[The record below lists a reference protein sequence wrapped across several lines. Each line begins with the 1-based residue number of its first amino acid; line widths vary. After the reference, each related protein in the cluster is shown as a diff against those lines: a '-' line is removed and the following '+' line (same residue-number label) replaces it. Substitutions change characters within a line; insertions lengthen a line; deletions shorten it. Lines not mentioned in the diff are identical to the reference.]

1 MKTTKRYRNRYDSAQ
16 MHTDYKEK
24 AEKSRAKAS
33 KSGKKCGIFK
43 QIVSVMVIVIVL
55 GLLAKA
61 MFSSVP
67 VEKVQHIVEPGDTV
81 STILDSIST
90 QAKQEHDLARLRTS
104 VFAEVDLFE
113 EWVVIYPGDILEVE
127 VSVTP
132 LGVITKTGVI
142 NYHYHLI
149 EHTTR

>member
-1 MKTTKRYRNRYDSAQ
+1 MKTNKRYRNRYDSAQ

-43 QIVSVMVIVIVL
+43 QIVSVVVIVIVL

-67 VEKVQHIVEPGDTV
+67 VKKVQHIVEPGDTV

-90 QAKQEHDLARLRTS
+90 QARQEHDLARLRTS

-132 LGVITKTGVI
+132 LGVITKSGVI
-142 NYHYHLI
+142 NYHLI
-149 EHTTR
+149 EQKTH

>member
-16 MHTDYKEK
+16 DYQQQAK
-24 AEKSRAKAS
+24 KSCVTS
-33 KSGKKCGIFK
+33 KSGKKPGIFK
-43 QIVSVMVIVIVL
+43 VMVIVIVL

-67 VEKVQHIVEPGDTV
+67 VKRVQHIVESGDTV

-132 LGVITKTGVI
+132 LGVITKSGVI
-142 NYHYHLI
+142 NYHLI
-149 EHTTR
+149 EQKTH

>member
-16 MHTDYKEK
+16 DYQQQAK
-24 AEKSRAKAS
+24 KSCVTS

-43 QIVSVMVIVIVL
+43 QIVSVVVIVIVL
-55 GLLAKA
+55 GLLAKV

-90 QAKQEHDLARLRTS
+90 QAKQEHDLTRLRTS

-132 LGVITKTGVI
+132 LGVITKSGVI
-142 NYHYHLI
+142 NYHLI
-149 EHTTR
+149 EQKTH

>member
-16 MHTDYKEK
+16 DYQQQAK
-24 AEKSRAKAS
+24 KSCASS
-33 KSGKKCGIFK
+33 KSGKKRGVFK
-43 QIVSVMVIVIVL
+43 VMVIVIVL

-61 MFSSVP
+61 MLSSVP
-67 VEKVQHIVEPGDTV
+67 VEKVQHIVESGDTV
-81 STILDSIST
+81 STILDGIST
-90 QAKQEHDLARLRTS
+90 QAKQEHDLTRLRTS

-132 LGVITKTGVI
+132 LGVITKSGVI
-142 NYHYHLI
+142 NYHLI
-149 EHTTR
+149 EQKTH

>member
-16 MHTDYKEK
+16 DY
-24 AEKSRAKAS
+24 RQQAKKPCAIS
-33 KSGKKCGIFK
+33 KSGKKPGIFK
-43 QIVSVMVIVIVL
+43 VMVIVIVL
-55 GLLAKA
+55 GLLAKV

-81 STILDSIST
+81 STILDSVST
-90 QAKQEHDLARLRTS
+90 QVKQEHDLTRLRTS

-149 EHTTR
+149 EHKTR

>member
-1 MKTTKRYRNRYDSAQ
+1 MKTAKRYRNRYASAQ
-16 MHTDYKEK
+16 DYQQQ
-24 AEKSRAKAS
+24 AKKPCAIS
-33 KSGKKCGIFK
+33 KSGKKRGIFK

-90 QAKQEHDLARLRTS
+90 QAKQEHDLTRLRTS

>member
-16 MHTDYKEK
+16 TYAKQAK
-24 AEKSRAKAS
+24 KSCAIS
-33 KSGKKCGIFK
+33 KSGKKCDIFK
-43 QIVSVMVIVIVL
+43 VMVIVIVL

-67 VEKVQHIVEPGDTV
+67 VERVQHIVESGDTV
-81 STILDSIST
+81 STILDSVST
-90 QAKQEHDLARLRTS
+90 QAKQKHDLTRLRTS

-127 VSVTP
+127 VNVTP
-132 LGVITKTGVI
+132 LGVITRTGVI
-142 NYHYHLI
+142 NYRLI
-149 EHTTR
+149 EHTTH

>member
-1 MKTTKRYRNRYDSAQ
+1 MKTNKRYRNRYDSAQ
-16 MHTDYKEK
+16 TYADYQQ
-24 AEKSRAKAS
+24 RAKKSASS

-43 QIVSVMVIVIVL
+43 QIVSVVVIVIVL

-67 VEKVQHIVEPGDTV
+67 VKKTEYVIVPGDTI
-81 STILDSIST
+81 SAILDDIAAQVEEENNLT
-90 QAKQEHDLARLRTS
+90 RLNTS

-113 EWVVIYPGDILEVE
+113 EWFVIYPGDVLEIE

-132 LGVITKTGVI
+132 LGVITKTGTI
-142 NYHYHLI
+142 YYHLI
-149 EHTTR
+149 EQKTP

>member
-16 MHTDYKEK
+16 DYQQQAK
-24 AEKSRAKAS
+24 KSCVTS
-33 KSGKKCGIFK
+33 KSGKKCGILK
-43 QIVSVMVIVIVL
+43 VMVIVIVL
-55 GLLAKA
+55 GLLTKA

-67 VEKVQHIVEPGDTV
+67 VKKVQHIVESGDTV

-90 QAKQEHDLARLRTS
+90 QAKQEHDLTRLRTS

-132 LGVITKTGVI
+132 LGVITKSGVI
-142 NYHYHLI
+142 NYHLI
-149 EHTTR
+149 EQKTR

>member
-16 MHTDYKEK
+16 DYQQQAK
-24 AEKSRAKAS
+24 KSCVTS
-33 KSGKKCGIFK
+33 KSGKKCGILK
-43 QIVSVMVIVIVL
+43 VMVIVIVL
-55 GLLAKA
+55 GLLTKA

-67 VEKVQHIVEPGDTV
+67 VKKVRHIVESGDTV

-90 QAKQEHDLARLRTS
+90 QAKQEHDLTRLRTS

-132 LGVITKTGVI
+132 LGVITKSGVI
-142 NYHYHLI
+142 NYHLI
-149 EHTTR
+149 EQKTR

>member
-16 MHTDYKEK
+16 DYQQQAK
-24 AEKSRAKAS
+24 KSCVTS
-33 KSGKKCGIFK
+33 KSGKNKKCGIFK
-43 QIVSVMVIVIVL
+43 VMVIVIVL

-67 VEKVQHIVEPGDTV
+67 VEKVQHIVESGDTV

-132 LGVITKTGVI
+132 LGVITRSGVI
-142 NYHYHLI
+142 NYHLI
-149 EHTTR
+149 EQKTR

>member
-1 MKTTKRYRNRYDSAQ
+1 METTKRYRNRYDSAQ
-16 MHTDYKEK
+16 TYAKQAK
-24 AEKSRAKAS
+24 KSCAIS

-43 QIVSVMVIVIVL
+43 VMVIVIVL

-67 VEKVQHIVEPGDTV
+67 VEKVQHIVESGDTV

-90 QAKQEHDLARLRTS
+90 QAKQEHDLTRLRTS

-132 LGVITKTGVI
+132 LGVITKSGVI
-142 NYHYHLI
+142 NYHLI
-149 EHTTR
+149 EQKTH

>member
-16 MHTDYKEK
+16 DYQQQAK
-24 AEKSRAKAS
+24 KSCVTS
-33 KSGKKCGIFK
+33 KSGKKSGIFK
-43 QIVSVMVIVIVL
+43 VMVIVIVL

-67 VEKVQHIVEPGDTV
+67 VEKVQHIVESGDTV
-81 STILDSIST
+81 STILDSVST
-90 QAKQEHDLARLRTS
+90 QAKQEHDLTRLRTS

-132 LGVITKTGVI
+132 LGVITKSGVI
-142 NYHYHLI
+142 NYHLI
-149 EHTTR
+149 EQKTH

>member
-16 MHTDYKEK
+16 TYADYQQQAK
-24 AEKSRAKAS
+24 KSCA

-43 QIVSVMVIVIVL
+43 QIVSVVVIVIVL
-55 GLLAKA
+55 GLLAKV

-90 QAKQEHDLARLRTS
+90 QAKQEHDLTRLRTS

-132 LGVITKTGVI
+132 LGVITKSGVI
-142 NYHYHLI
+142 NYHLI
-149 EHTTR
+149 EQKTH

>member
-16 MHTDYKEK
+16 DYQQQAK
-24 AEKSRAKAS
+24 KSCVTS
-33 KSGKKCGIFK
+33 KSGKKRGVFK
-43 QIVSVMVIVIVL
+43 VMVIVIVL

-67 VEKVQHIVEPGDTV
+67 VKRVQHIVESGDTV

-104 VFAEVDLFE
+104 AFAEVDLFE
-113 EWVVIYPGDILEVE
+113 EWVVIYPGDVLEIE
-127 VSVTP
+127 VRVTP
-132 LGVITKTGVI
+132 LGVITRTGVI
-142 NYHYHLI
+142 NYHLI
-149 EHTTR
+149 EQKTP

>member
-16 MHTDYKEK
+16 GYQQQAK
-24 AEKSRAKAS
+24 KSCVTS
-33 KSGKKCGIFK
+33 KSGKKRGVFK
-43 QIVSVMVIVIVL
+43 VMVIVIVL

-67 VEKVQHIVEPGDTV
+67 VEKVQHIVESGDTV

-90 QAKQEHDLARLRTS
+90 QAKQEHDLTRLRTS

-132 LGVITKTGVI
+132 LGVITKSGVI
-142 NYHYHLI
+142 NYHLI
-149 EHTTR
+149 EQKTH

>member
-16 MHTDYKEK
+16 DYVNYQQ
-24 AEKSRAKAS
+24 AKKPCATS

-43 QIVSVMVIVIVL
+43 QIVSVVVIVIVL

-67 VEKVQHIVEPGDTV
+67 VEKVQHIVESGDTV

-90 QAKQEHDLARLRTS
+90 QAKQEHGLTRLRTS

-132 LGVITKTGVI
+132 LGVITKSGVI
-142 NYHYHLI
+142 NYHLI
-149 EHTTR
+149 EQKTH